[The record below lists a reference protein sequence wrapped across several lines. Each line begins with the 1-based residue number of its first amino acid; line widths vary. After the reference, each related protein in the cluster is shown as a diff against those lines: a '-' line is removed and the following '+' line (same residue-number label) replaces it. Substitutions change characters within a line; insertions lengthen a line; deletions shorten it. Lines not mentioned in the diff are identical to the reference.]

1 MPSQIVEQ
9 IEVNQEVVLIGVSK
23 LNDSGLDKKQR
34 DQPQLYPKNSLEIW
48 KWIWYC
54 LLYWYL
60 SHKLIDRI
68 IE

>member
-9 IEVNQEVVLIGVSK
+9 IEVNQEVVLTGVSK
-23 LNDSGLDKKQR
+23 LNDSG
-34 DQPQLYPKNSLEIW
+34 NSLEIW

-60 SHKLIDRI
+60 SHKLTDRI